1 MMISEKMAAR
11 LNKQVRNEFFAF
23 WSYLAM
29 AFAFENMGL
38 KVFAKW
44 FYSQADEEKG
54 HGMKIANYMLDQG
67 AKVNLEA
74 LPQPKTE
81 YSSALEII
89 EAALQHELGV
99 TKDVHEIADMAF
111 SENDHA
117 TRQFIDWKV
126 EEQVEEV
133 KSVTELLDLV
143 KMAKAPG
150 QLLMLEGRLWHMI
163 SDRK

>member
-1 MMISEKMAAR
+1 MMISETMAAR
-11 LNKQVRNEFFAF
+11 LNEQVKNEFFAF
-23 WSYLAM
+23 WTYLAM

-44 FYSQADEEKG
+44 FYLQADEEKE

-74 LPQPKTE
+74 LSQPKTD
-81 YSSALEII
+81 YSSAQEII

-99 TKDVHEIADMAF
+99 TRDVHEIADLAF
-111 SENDHA
+111 KENDHA

-150 QLLMLEGRLWHMI
+150 QLLMLEGRLRHMI